1 MRLFHGTKIV
11 RDICP
16 IRSDQVEGSEIFKHS

>member
-16 IRSDQVEGSEIFKHS
+16 IRYDQVEGSEIFKHS